1 MAPSTTGVAK
11 TAAGGSSVRGR
22 TKHEQ
27 DQLQRKTVY
36 RPVLDNPLTIAW
48 PPLPASIRKSIL
60 EHLVA
65 ILNSPQGQG
74 QANKTVA
81 EWR

>member
-48 PPLPASIRKSIL
+48 SVHYRGSVVLIRKLIEVL
-60 EHLVA
+60 
-65 ILNSPQGQG
+65 
-74 QANKTVA
+74 
-81 EWR
+81 